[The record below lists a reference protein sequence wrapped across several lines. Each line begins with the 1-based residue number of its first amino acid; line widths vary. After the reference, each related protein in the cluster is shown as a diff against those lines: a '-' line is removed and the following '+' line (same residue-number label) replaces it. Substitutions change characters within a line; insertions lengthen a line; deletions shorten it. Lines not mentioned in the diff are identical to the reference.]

1 MEKEKE
7 VYRQTQNDIL
17 IPALDKL
24 STTRGDLADL
34 AKRLESNFGMRH
46 AKNRLSELRSGK
58 RTLSYYFLQ
67 LMIDGGVMTVKQILR
82 GRGMD
87 ELTGEER
94 DIVLRLTADRE
105 ILQLLYEAQQEGL
118 DVKTLLKISLKK

>member
-7 VYRQTQNDIL
+7 VYRQIQNDIL

-34 AKRLESNFGMRH
+34 AKRLEIVFGMRH

-58 RTLSYYFLQ
+58 RTLSFYFLQ
-67 LMIDGGVMTVKQILR
+67 LMIDGGVMTVKQIMR
-82 GRGMD
+82 GRSME
-87 ELTGEER
+87 ELNDTER
-94 DIVLRLTADRE
+94 EIILRLTADRE
-105 ILQLLYEAQQEGL
+105 ILQLLYEAQQEGF